1 MKIQVLKSGNSKAKA
16 YGTCPFMVDVP
27 PDGVDIR
34 KPEQK

>member
-1 MKIQVLKSGNSKAKA
+1 MKIQVLKSGSVKKVFGA
-16 YGTCPFMVDVP
+16 CPMLVDVP